1 MNHKETFEAFFD
13 DIHMKDVTEYEDD
26 LGGVIKKLN
35 QHYYDSNDAE
45 SNRVIVGSVGRGT
58 AVDGCSDL
66 DVVFKLPG
74 EEYSRYDNREGNGQS
89 ALLQDVKK
97 ILKSKYPN
105 TDIKGDGQAVVI
117 SFTNKPY
124 TIDLVPAFEQ
134 SDGSFKYPDTN
145 DGGSW
150 RTTKPTPEQD
160 ACKIANAETSENFTR
175 ACNALRI
182 WKEHIG
188 SCFGGLLIDTLV
200 NNYRDD
206 IELGNVAFE
215 DYYNVLQE
223 IFSKLKSENPEQ
235 SYWLALGSKQH
246 VENKGRGAFV
256 RKAKKA
262 YDKLNNAKNELE
274 KEEALIA
281 LLGNRFEE
289 CIVGSE
295 SQAQENRWAEQYG
308 STDTEEFIES
318 KFPVEI
324 RYSVKI
330 DCGVTQKG
338 WRPRKLLEMLAEGVF
353 LHKDKTLDF
362 EIVECTVPK
371 PYDVYWKV
379 RNVGEIA
386 HRKNQIRGQI
396 EKGPN
401 KTKHRE
407 RTHFSGPHFVECY
420 IVKNRK
426 CVARD
431 RIDVPIKAE

>member
-1 MNHKETFEAFFD
+1 M
-13 DIHMKDVTEYEDD
+13 VP
-26 LGGVIKKLN
+26 L
-35 QHYYDSNDAE
+35 AE
-45 SNRVIVGSVGRGT
+45 VRP
-58 AVDGCSDL
+58 VDGCSDL

-188 SCFGGLLIDTLV
+188 LCFGGLLIDTLV

-223 IFSKLKSENPEQ
+223 IFSKLKI
-235 SYWLALGSKQH
+235 
-246 VENKGRGAFV
+246 R
-256 RKAKKA
+256 
-262 YDKLNNAKNELE
+262 
-274 KEEALIA
+274 
-281 LLGNRFEE
+281 
-289 CIVGSE
+289 E
-295 SQAQENRWAEQYG
+295 SRA
-308 STDTEEFIES
+308 
-318 KFPVEI
+318 
-324 RYSVKI
+324 
-330 DCGVTQKG
+330 
-338 WRPRKLLEMLAEGVF
+338 KLLVSF
-353 LHKDKTLDF
+353 
-362 EIVECTVPK
+362 
-371 PYDVYWKV
+371 
-379 RNVGEIA
+379 
-386 HRKNQIRGQI
+386 
-396 EKGPN
+396 
-401 KTKHRE
+401 RE
-407 RTHFSGPHFVECY
+407 
-420 IVKNRK
+420 
-426 CVARD
+426 
-431 RIDVPIKAE
+431 

>member
-1 MNHKETFEAFFD
+1 M
-13 DIHMKDVTEYEDD
+13 
-26 LGGVIKKLN
+26 
-35 QHYYDSNDAE
+35 
-45 SNRVIVGSVGRGT
+45 
-58 AVDGCSDL
+58 
-66 DVVFKLPG
+66 
-74 EEYSRYDNREGNGQS
+74 
-89 ALLQDVKK
+89 
-97 ILKSKYPN
+97 
-105 TDIKGDGQAVVI
+105 
-117 SFTNKPY
+117 
-124 TIDLVPAFEQ
+124 
-134 SDGSFKYPDTN
+134 
-145 DGGSW
+145 
-150 RTTKPTPEQD
+150 
-160 ACKIANAETSENFTR
+160 
-175 ACNALRI
+175 
-182 WKEHIG
+182 
-188 SCFGGLLIDTLV
+188 CFGGLLIDTLV

-338 WRPRKLLEMLAEGVF
+338 WRPRKLLEMLGRRRFFAQG
-353 LHKDKTLDF
+353 
-362 EIVECTVPK
+362 
-371 PYDVYWKV
+371 
-379 RNVGEIA
+379 
-386 HRKNQIRGQI
+386 
-396 EKGPN
+396 
-401 KTKHRE
+401 
-407 RTHFSGPHFVECY
+407 
-420 IVKNRK
+420 
-426 CVARD
+426 
-431 RIDVPIKAE
+431 